1 MLRKEFESAVE
12 ELEKTQTNLKMAT
25 QTLAEMQMKCDEND
39 TLRQQLQE
47 AEVNRFVEQIKQLV
61 VIIMIII
68 IIIIIIIITIA
79 TTTITITIIID
90 NNNDINNNNNKDN
103 NNNKNKVMQ

>member
-68 IIIIIIIITIA
+68 IIITIA

>member
-68 IIIIIIIITIA
+68 IIIITIA